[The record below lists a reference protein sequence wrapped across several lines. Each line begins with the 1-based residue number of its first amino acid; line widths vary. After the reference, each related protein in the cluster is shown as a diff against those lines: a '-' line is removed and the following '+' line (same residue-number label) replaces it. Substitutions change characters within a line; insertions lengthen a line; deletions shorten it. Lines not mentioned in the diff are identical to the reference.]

1 MVTAV
6 HPDGIYLVAA
16 HGDDDVVALPVLNQG
31 YGEWVRSTPLMSL
44 QVASVAAE
52 LDPRRNAP
60 VIQLQLVEG
69 LAATFASVS
78 ERNIG
83 NRLAFV
89 VGGMVIV
96 GAHIIEAILQGRLSI
111 AVGGDIAS
119 ATRQAECLRSA
130 RLVQH

>member
-1 MVTAV
+1 MATAV
-6 HPDGIYLVAA
+6 YPNGIYLVATY
-16 HGDDDVVALPVLNQG
+16 GDEGAVALPVLNQD
-31 YGEWVRSTPLMSL
+31 YGEWVRSAPLMSL

-69 LAATFASVS
+69 LAAPFASVS

-89 VGGMVIV
+89 VGGTVIV
-96 GAHIIEAILQGRLSI
+96 GAHMLEAILNGRLSI
-111 AVGGDIAS
+111 AVGGDLAS

-130 RLVQH
+130 QVVQH